1 MAQQGRNLVVYD
13 LGTVEYEDGLVLQ
26 SAFALARRGRLKRD
40 VLLLLEHSPVLTLG
54 RGAEPEDIKVSREE
68 LERHGVGVF
77 QTDRGGNVTYHGP
90 GQIVGYPIID
100 LAPDRCDVR
109 RYVRGLEDTMIG
121 ALAEF
126 GVKAGRIEGWTGVW
140 VGEKGKDARKIGAIG
155 LHLSRW
161 VTTHGFALNLTTDLS
176 HFDFIV
182 PCGIREAGV
191 TSVERELGRAPSM
204 EAMKEAL
211 ARNLAKRLGA
221 NQHRGRIDQRTV
233 SVVVLRPAGE
243 GFEVLLL
250 KRHPHRGGFW
260 QPITGTV
267 ERGEKPRACAM
278 RELREESGFQ
288 GEVEPLG
295 YVHSFLFGE
304 PRAERTPR
312 IFQETAF
319 WTLVDGRDEVRLDA
333 REHITSEWVPIAEAV
348 ERVPFAG
355 LKAVIRRAA
364 RRAAGGATVESRESR
379 VESRRSA
386 LDAAIDGRES
396 RVESRESGADRPGL
410 AADLRRQGHH

>member
-1 MAQQGRNLVVYD
+1 MAQKGRNLVVYD
-13 LGTVEYEDGLVLQ
+13 LGMVEYEDGLVLQ
-26 SAFALARRGRLKRD
+26 NAFALARRGRLKRD
-40 VLLLLEHSPVLTLG
+40 VLLLLEHSPVLTMG
-54 RGAEPEDIKVSREE
+54 RGAVPDDIKVSPQE
-68 LERHGVGVF
+68 LERHGIGVF
-77 QTDRGGNVTYHGP
+77 RTDRGGNVTYHGP

-109 RYVRGLEDTMIG
+109 RYVRDLEDTMIG
-121 ALAEF
+121 ALGEF
-126 GVKAGRIEGWTGVW
+126 GVKAGRIDGWTGVW

-155 LHLSRW
+155 VHLSRW

-211 ARNLAKRLGA
+211 SRNLAKRLGA
-221 NQHRGRIDQRTV
+221 SQHRGRIDQRTV
-233 SVVVLRPAGE
+233 SVAVLRRAGE
-243 GFEVLLL
+243 GFEALLL

-267 ERGEKPRACAM
+267 ERGEKPRACAA
-278 RELREESGFQ
+278 RELREESGLD
-288 GEVEPLG
+288 GVVDPLG

-333 REHITSEWVPIAEAV
+333 REHLASEWVPIAEAI

-355 LKAVIRRAA
+355 LKSVIRRAA
-364 RRAAGGATVESRESR
+364 RRAAVEVLPVESRESR
-379 VESRRSA
+379 VESPTARASP
-386 LDAAIDGRES
+386 E
-396 RVESRESGADRPGL
+396 GADGTDISDEGGSSVR
-410 AADLRRQGHH
+410 

>member
-191 TSVERELGRAPSM
+191 TSVERELGRGERPVLPLL
-204 EAMKEAL
+204 EDE
-211 ARNLAKRLGA
+211 RLGRDRHVLA
-221 NQHRGRIDQRTV
+221 VAQQHEGRVAVLDDPRGPLAVDV
-233 SVVVLRPAGE
+233 GDGE
-243 GFEVLLL
+243 GRVADLAHAADRQRLHDGRRRLADVPEAGGVLD
-250 KRHPHRGGFW
+250 PHR
-260 QPITGTV
+260 
-267 ERGEKPRACAM
+267 RGE
-278 RELREESGFQ
+278 
-288 GEVEPLG
+288 
-295 YVHSFLFGE
+295 
-304 PRAERTPR
+304 
-312 IFQETAF
+312 
-319 WTLVDGRDEVRLDA
+319 GRQDARLDA
-333 REHITSEWVPIAEAV
+333 AAQAV
-348 ERVPFAG
+348 GEDRDDPVLG
-355 LKAVIRRAA
+355 LELLAQEDIA
-364 RRAAGGATVESRESR
+364 RRALAVLGALAEVNLDIGVSSHGGRGSV
-379 VESRRSA
+379 RRA
-386 LDAAIDGRES
+386 
-396 RVESRESGADRPGL
+396 
-410 AADLRRQGHH
+410 RRRRTTR